1 MNKIP
6 ITIVAISQYT
16 IPEMML
22 FEITLLNCPKESAP
36 MTNSRNKLPIP
47 FPNAPKKV
55 LQSLRKTGERIAVN
69 SVIVMLYHASRNRIL
84 S

>member
-6 ITIVAISQYT
+6 ITIAAISQYT
-16 IPEMML
+16 IPETIL
-22 FEITLLNCPKESAP
+22 FEIPLLNCPKESAP

-47 FPNAPKKV
+47 FPNTPKKV
-55 LQSLRKTGERIAVN
+55 IQSLRKTGERIAVN
-69 SVIVMLYHASRNRIL
+69 SVVAMLYHANRNIRL

>member
-6 ITIVAISQYT
+6 IIIATISQYISPERIRLG
-16 IPEMML
+16 IP
-22 FEITLLNCPKESAP
+22 LLNCPKESAP

-47 FPNAPKKV
+47 FPNTPKKV
-55 LQSLRKTGERIAVN
+55 IQSLRKTGERIAVN
-69 SVIVMLYHASRNRIL
+69 RVIVILYHASRNRIL